1 MRQVTTILEA
11 SMAESKLPPG
21 PWRAEREPWP
31 RGGPDGDHVSALLD
45 AGGRPILYAT
55 PEGRLAM
62 PREVLRAVE
71 ALPGLIEAA
80 RKLMSWVKVE
90 RRSGLELP
98 YSVDMCVAALGDALA
113 RVDATER
120 PDDLVTNTD

>member
-1 MRQVTTILEA
+1 M
-11 SMAESKLPPG
+11 PP
-21 PWRAEREPWP
+21 
-31 RGGPDGDHVSALLD
+31 
-45 AGGRPILYAT
+45 
-55 PEGRLAM
+55 
-62 PREVLRAVE
+62 EVLRAVE
-71 ALPGLIEAA
+71 ALPGLVEAA

-113 RVDATER
+113 RVDATEG

>member
-1 MRQVTTILEA
+1 
-11 SMAESKLPPG
+11 MAESKLPPG

-31 RGGPDGDHVSALLD
+31 RGGPDGDHVSAVLD
-45 AGGRPILYAT
+45 AGGWPIFYAT

-62 PREVLRAVE
+62 PPEVLRAV
-71 ALPGLIEAA
+71 EAA
-80 RKLMSWVKVE
+80 RKLMSWIKVE

-113 RVDATER
+113 QVDATER